1 MALNVKLVLD
11 TCAVRNRDLL
21 DWLARRTSG
30 DVCISAVVY
39 MELCRQ
45 TLARGNTIDGLR
57 KLIDK
62 HHIKILPFDKHT
74 AEIAAE
80 YMNRDTKP
88 CPTCNKLDWADTMI
102 YASVGV
108 PPTIFVTD
116 NIGDFPSDYPDYIKT
131 PKQIMQM

>member
-11 TCAVRNRDLL
+11 TCAMRNRDLL
-21 DWLARRTSG
+21 DCLARRTSG
-30 DVCISAVVY
+30 DVCILSVVY

-45 TLARGNTIDGLR
+45 TIAKGNSVEGLR

-62 HHIKILPFDKHT
+62 HHIRILPFDKHT
-74 AEIAAE
+74 AEVAAE
-80 YMNRDTKP
+80 YMNRNAVL

-102 YASVGV
+102 YASVGA

-116 NIGDFPSDYPDYIKT
+116 NIKDFPSDHPDYIKT

>member
-80 YMNRDTKP
+80 YMTDAARF
-88 CPTCNKLDWADTMI
+88 PTRHLVCINSTIGSRM
-102 YASVGV
+102 YASRKLTKKGSNTPYSALMLVGV
-108 PPTIFVTD
+108 LLIRHAWR
-116 NIGDFPSDYPDYIKT
+116 
-131 PKQIMQM
+131 M